1 MIHLYFVS
9 WWSWCTTFF
18 SLDDQWGPL
27 SSIRS
32 ICSRDRSLPQT
43 TNHPYCAYPFRRG
56 IASWCTAYSNYGHR
70 RPSKDLPI
78 VAWTDISVGM
88 LSLSCNFSESY
99 FSHSIRVIAIFGSGC
114 TCVCFFCFCGGMIN
128 SVVSFSDLLFV
139 LTVCRSVM
147 CCKRFPGTHLLITG
161 NHYATTHIQI
171 ANKVNELKNCA
182 VWRNFPYSCT
192 VSILRTC
199 SWHSVI

>member
-56 IASWCTAYSNYGHR
+56 IASWCTAYSNYGHIR
-70 RPSKDLPI
+70 TIKDLPI
-78 VAWTDISVGM
+78 VAWTGISVGM
-88 LSLSCNFSESY
+88 LSLSWNFSEIY
-99 FSHSIRVIAIFGSGC
+99 FSHSFRVIAIFGFGC
-114 TCVCFFCFCGGMIN
+114 TCFCFFFFVVERSIPS
-128 SVVSFSDLLFV
+128 SVFLISVLFLLVVDLWCVVNDFLGPI
-139 LTVCRSVM
+139 RW
-147 CCKRFPGTHLLITG
+147 LLVIIMPP
-161 NHYATTHIQI
+161 HI
-171 ANKVNELKNCA
+171 
-182 VWRNFPYSCT
+182 
-192 VSILRTC
+192 
-199 SWHSVI
+199 